1 VDAVVNAATEAAS
14 PLMVAARH
22 EMTVTV
28 PADPIWLYADAARLS
43 QVVTN
48 LLNNAA
54 RYTPRGGRI
63 SVQAG
68 REGDRAVI
76 TVCDNGIGISP
87 DALAGI
93 FDLFM
98 QAHGSEINEG
108 GLGVGLALAKRLAE
122 MHGGSIEAHSPG
134 AGQGSAFIVRLP
146 ITQRD
151 ATSAVTDV
159 EPPAARSAARLK
171 VLIVDDSADL
181 VEMLGLVVEG
191 FGHDVRKTLDGRSA
205 IAVALAYRPDVVL
218 LDLGLPVI
226 SGEDVARELRR
237 HPEMAATRL
246 VALTG
251 WGQAED
257 RRRTKDAG
265 FDDHLTK
272 PTDPRELQRLL
283 ADVARTR

>member
-1 VDAVVNAATEAAS
+1 
-14 PLMVAARH
+14 
-22 EMTVTV
+22 
-28 PADPIWLYADAARLS
+28 
-43 QVVTN
+43 
-48 LLNNAA
+48 
-54 RYTPRGGRI
+54 
-63 SVQAG
+63 
-68 REGDRAVI
+68 
-76 TVCDNGIGISP
+76 
-87 DALAGI
+87 
-93 FDLFM
+93 
-98 QAHGSEINEG
+98 
-108 GLGVGLALAKRLAE
+108 
-122 MHGGSIEAHSPG
+122 
-134 AGQGSAFIVRLP
+134 
-146 ITQRD
+146 
-151 ATSAVTDV
+151 
-159 EPPAARSAARLK
+159 